1 VEDSFMEVIMEAL
14 PAFGDAWGLIL
25 QPGVLGYLVLGVLMG
40 LCIGVFPGL
49 GGIAGLSLLLP
60 FMFGM
65 EPVLGL
71 ALMIGM
77 VAVVPTSDTFASVL
91 MGIPG
96 SSASQATVLDGFPMA
111 KKGMAARALSA
122 AFASSL
128 FGGLVGASFLTIF
141 ILIARPIVLEFRTPE
156 LLMITIFGLSMV
168 GILAGR
174 VAIKGIVAAG
184 LGMLIGTIGEGASSG
199 DLRMSS
205 YDFPYL
211 TDGLKLVIVGLGIF
225 AIPEIISLLRK
236 DRAISDRPQ
245 LGGGWIAGIRDW
257 FANIWLSVRCSIIGV
272 IVGVIP
278 GLGGSVVDWIA
289 YGHAVQT
296 TKDKSNFG
304 SGEVRGVI
312 GPESSNNAKEGGG
325 LVPTL
330 LFGIPGSGSMAIFIG
345 AIALLGSG
353 QIEVGPAMLKNNLDI
368 TYAIVWLL
376 ALANVVGTV
385 ICIAASGGIAKL
397 TTVRFVLLA
406 PFLFM
411 IISFAAFQSGQNL
424 MDLVALFAIGFLGI
438 LMRRFDW
445 SRPAFLIGF
454 VLSNPAETYANQA
467 IQIAQSRFRKG
478 FGDGIDY
485 IFSPIVIVLL
495 VITVL
500 SVVIGLRQAKHIM
513 AEGDVKSGSK
523 RAPLVF
529 LLVVTGYIAY
539 ALFDAAS
546 IPSYSRDRVFPIFV
560 ASVCLVGCAFLII
573 RMMLKPET
581 DTIFADRERSGEDAD
596 ATHGL
601 WPTLG
606 WFAALLL
613 LTSVFGFIL
622 ALGVFLFTFMMM
634 RARVGV
640 VFSLGYTA
648 AGIAFICTMA
658 WMLNRDF
665 PPGLLQE
672 YFDLPWPLT

>member
-1 VEDSFMEVIMEAL
+1 MEVIATAL
-14 PAFGDAWGLIL
+14 PALGQAWGLIL
-25 QPGVLGYLVLGVLMG
+25 QPVVLGYLVLGVLMG
-40 LCIGVFPGL
+40 LAIGVFPGL

-65 EPVLGL
+65 DPILGL
-71 ALMIGM
+71 ALMVGM

-111 KKGMAARALSA
+111 KKGQAARALSA

-128 FGGLVGASFLTIF
+128 FGGLVGASFLTVF
-141 ILIARPIVLEFRTPE
+141 ILVARPIVLEFRTPE

-184 LGMLIGTIGEGASSG
+184 FGMLIGTIGEGASSG

-205 YDFPYL
+205 YEYPYL

-225 AIPEIISLLRK
+225 AIPEIIALLRQ
-236 DRAISDRPQ
+236 DRAIAKEQ
-245 LGGGWIAGIRDW
+245 ALGAGWLDGVRDW
-257 FANIWLSVRCSIIGV
+257 FVNIWLSVRCSIIGV

-296 TKDKSNFG
+296 TKDKSKFG
-304 SGEVRGVI
+304 TGEVRGVI

-353 QIEVGPAMLKNNLDI
+353 QIEVGPAMLKSNLEI
-368 TYAIVWLL
+368 TYSIVWLL
-376 ALANVVGTV
+376 ALANAVGTI

-397 TTVRFVLLA
+397 TTIRFALLA

-424 MDLVALFAIGFLGI
+424 MDLVALFAVGFLGI
-438 LMRRFDW
+438 MMRRFDW

-467 IQIAQSRFRKG
+467 LQIAQSRFRKG
-478 FGDGIDY
+478 LEEGLEY
-485 IFSPIVIVLL
+485 IFSPIVIILL
-495 VITVL
+495 VITLV
-500 SVVIGLRQAKHIM
+500 SVVVGLRQAKSIL

-523 RAPLVF
+523 RAPLV
-529 LLVVTGYIAY
+529 LLLMVTSYIAFAFY
-539 ALFDAAS
+539 DASA
-546 IPSYSRDRVFPIFV
+546 IPEFSRDRTFPMFV
-560 ASVCLVGCAFLII
+560 AGVCLVGCGVLIV
-573 RMMLKPET
+573 RMMLRPET
-581 DTIFADRERSGEDAD
+581 DPVFADREINGDDAE
-596 ATHGL
+596 ATHSL
-601 WPTLG
+601 WSTLA
-606 WFAALLL
+606 WFAALLV
-613 LTSVFGFIL
+613 LTSLIGFML
-622 ALGVFLFTFMMM
+622 ALALFLFAFLKV
-634 RARVGV
+634 RA
-640 VFSLGYTA
+640 SLGNASAAIYTA
-648 AGIAFICTMA
+648 CGIAFMCAMA
-658 WMLNRDF
+658 WLLNRDF

-672 YFDLPWPLT
+672 YVDLPWPLT

>member
-1 VEDSFMEVIMEAL
+1 MEVIMEAL

-25 QPGVLGYLVLGVLMG
+25 QPVVLGYLVLGVLMG

-539 ALFDAAS
+539 ALIDAAS

-613 LTSVFGFIL
+613 LTSAFGFIL

>member
-1 VEDSFMEVIMEAL
+1 MDILAEAL
-14 PAFGDAWGLIL
+14 PALGDAWRLIL
-25 QPGVLGYLVLGVLMG
+25 QPVVLGYLVLGVVMG

-65 EPVLGL
+65 DPILGL
-71 ALMIGM
+71 ALMVGM

-111 KKGMAARALSA
+111 KKGLAARALSA

-141 ILIARPIVLEFRTPE
+141 ILVARPIVLEFRTPE

-184 LGMLIGTIGEGASSG
+184 LGMMIGTIGEGASSG

-225 AIPEIISLLRK
+225 AIPEIVSLLRQ
-236 DRAISDRPQ
+236 DRAISKETQ
-245 LGGGWIAGIRDW
+245 LGGGWLDGVRDW

-296 TKDKSNFG
+296 TKDKSKFG
-304 SGEVRGVI
+304 NGEVRGVI

-353 QIEVGPAMLKNNLDI
+353 QIEVGPAMLQNNLDI
-368 TYAIVWLL
+368 TYSIVWLL

-385 ICIAASGGIAKL
+385 ICIAASGGIARL
-397 TTVRFVLLA
+397 TTIRFALLA

-424 MDLVALFAIGFLGI
+424 MDLVALFAIGLLGI

-454 VLSNPAETYANQA
+454 VLSEPAENYANQA
-467 IQIAQSRFRKG
+467 IQIASSRFRDSLG
-478 FGDGIDY
+478 AGLDY
-485 IFSPIVIVLL
+485 IFTPIVIVLL
-495 VITVL
+495 IITAI
-500 SVVIGLRQAKHIM
+500 SVVLGLRQAKNIM
-513 AEGDVKSGSK
+513 AEGDVQSGSK
-523 RAPLVF
+523 RAPLIF
-529 LLVVTGYIAY
+529 LLAITAYIAY
-539 ALFDAAS
+539 AFYDAAS
-546 IPSYSRDRVFPIFV
+546 IPSFSRDRVFPMFV
-560 ASVCLVGCAFLII
+560 GGVCLVGCAILII
-573 RMMLKPET
+573 RMILKPET
-581 DTIFADRERSGEDAD
+581 DTIFADREQHGEDAE
-596 ATHGL
+596 ATHSL
-601 WPTLG
+601 WSTLG
-606 WFAALLL
+606 WFAGLLV
-613 LTSVFGFIL
+613 LTSLLGFIL
-622 ALGVFLFTFMMM
+622 ALALFLFAFMRV
-634 RARVGV
+634 RAGV
-640 VFSLGYTA
+640 STAFAAIYTA
-648 AGIAFICTMA
+648 AGIAFMLGMA
-658 WMLNRDF
+658 WLLNRDF

-672 YFDLPWPLT
+672 YVDLPWPLT

>member
-1 VEDSFMEVIMEAL
+1 MEVIMEAL
-14 PAFGDAWGLIL
+14 PAFGSAWGLIL
-25 QPGVLGYLVLGVLMG
+25 QPIVLGYLVLGVMMG

-65 EPVLGL
+65 DPILGL

-111 KKGMAARALSA
+111 KKGQAARALSA

-128 FGGLVGASFLTIF
+128 FGGLVGATFLTVF

-225 AIPEIISLLRK
+225 AIPEIISLLRQ
-236 DRAISDRPQ
+236 DRAISQEPQ
-245 LGGGWIAGIRDW
+245 LGGGWLDGVRDW

-296 TKDKSNFG
+296 TKDRSNFG
-304 SGEVRGVI
+304 KGEVRGVI

-397 TTVRFVLLA
+397 TTIRFVLLA

-454 VLSNPAETYANQA
+454 VLASPAETYANQA

-478 FGDGIDY
+478 FGEGIDY
-485 IFSPIVIVLL
+485 IFSPIVVVLL
-495 VITVL
+495 IITLVSVIL
-500 SVVIGLRQAKHIM
+500 GLRQAKFIM
-513 AEGDVKSGSK
+513 AEGDTKSGSK

-529 LLVVTGYIAY
+529 LLLITGYIAI

-560 ASVCLVGCAFLII
+560 ASICLVGCALLII
-573 RMMLKPET
+573 RMMVKPET
-581 DTIFADRERSGEDAD
+581 DMIFADREANGEDAD

-601 WPTLG
+601 WSTLG
-606 WFAALLL
+606 WFAALLGLTAL
-613 LTSVFGFIL
+613 LGFIL
-622 ALGVFLFTFMMM
+622 ALLIFLFTFMVK
-634 RARVGV
+634 RARLSVAQAA
-640 VFSLGYTA
+640 LYTA
-648 AGIAFICTMA
+648 GGIAFICAMA
-658 WMLNRDF
+658 WLLNRDF

-672 YFDLPWPLT
+672 FVTLPWPLT

>member
-1 VEDSFMEVIMEAL
+1 MEIIMEAL
-14 PAFGDAWGLIL
+14 PALGDAWGLIL
-25 QPGVLGYLVLGVLMG
+25 QPIVLGYLVMGVVMG

-65 EPVLGL
+65 EPLLGL
-71 ALMIGM
+71 ALMVGM

-111 KKGMAARALSA
+111 KKGQAARALSA

-128 FGGLVGASFLTIF
+128 FGGLVGASFLTVF

-225 AIPEIISLLRK
+225 AIPEIVSLLRQ
-236 DRAISDRPQ
+236 DRAISQ
-245 LGGGWIAGIRDW
+245 ESQIGGGWIEGVRDW

-304 SGEVRGVI
+304 KGEVRGII
-312 GPESSNNAKEGGG
+312 GPESSNNAKEGGS

-368 TYAIVWLL
+368 TYSIVWLL

-397 TTVRFVLLA
+397 TTIRFALLA

-454 VLSNPAETYANQA
+454 VLSKPAETYANQA
-467 IQIAQSRFRKG
+467 VQLARSQFRKG
-478 FGDGIDY
+478 FGDGMDY
-485 IFSPIVIVLL
+485 IFSPIVITL
-495 VITVL
+495 VIITVI
-500 SVVIGLRQAKHIM
+500 SVVLGLRQAKNIL
-513 AEGDVKSGSK
+513 AEGDVESGSK
-523 RAPLVF
+523 RAPLIF
-529 LLVVTGYIAY
+529 MLIVTGYIAY
-539 ALFDAAS
+539 AFYDAAS
-546 IPSYSRDRVFPIFV
+546 IPSYSRDRVFPMFV
-560 ASVCLVGCAFLII
+560 GAVCLIGCAFLII
-573 RMMLKPET
+573 RMILKPET
-581 DTIFADRERSGEDAD
+581 DTIFADRERSGEDAN
-596 ATHGL
+596 ATYGL
-601 WPTLG
+601 WPTLA
-606 WFAALLL
+606 WFAALLI
-613 LTSVFGFIL
+613 LTSLFGFII
-622 ALGVFLFTFMMM
+622 ALCVFLFAFMKV
-634 RARVGV
+634 RAGV
-640 VFSLGYTA
+640 STLYAIIYTG
-648 AGIAFICTMA
+648 AGIAFMLGMA
-658 WMLNRDF
+658 WLLNRDF

-672 YFDLPWPLT
+672 YVDLPWPFT

>member
-1 VEDSFMEVIMEAL
+1 MDVIMEAL
-14 PAFGDAWGLIL
+14 PALGSAWTLIL
-25 QPGVLGYLVLGVLMG
+25 QPIVLGYLVMGVLMG

-65 EPVLGL
+65 DPILGL
-71 ALMIGM
+71 ALMVGM

-111 KKGMAARALSA
+111 KRGQAARALSA

-128 FGGLVGASFLTIF
+128 FGGLVGASFLTVF

-225 AIPEIISLLRK
+225 AIPEIISLLRQ
-236 DRAISDRPQ
+236 DRAISREQQ
-245 LGGGWIAGIRDW
+245 LGGGWIDGVKDW
-257 FANIWLSVRCSIIGV
+257 YKNIWLSVRCSIIGV

-304 SGEVRGVI
+304 KGEVRGVI

-368 TYAIVWLL
+368 TYSIVWLL

-397 TTVRFVLLA
+397 TTIRFALLA

-424 MDLVALFAIGFLGI
+424 MDLVALLAIGFLGI
-438 LMRRFDW
+438 MMRRFDW

-467 IQIAQSRFRKG
+467 VQIAQSRFRKG
-478 FGDGIDY
+478 FEEGIDY
-485 IFSPIVIVLL
+485 IFSPIVIIL
-495 VITVL
+495 VIITVL
-500 SVVIGLRQAKHIM
+500 SVVVGLRQAKTIL

-529 LLVVTGYIAY
+529 LMVVTGYIAF
-539 ALFDAAS
+539 AFFDAAS
-546 IPSYSRDRVFPIFV
+546 IPEYSRDRTFPMFV
-560 ASVCLVGCAFLII
+560 SGICLFGCALLII

-581 DTIFADRERSGEDAD
+581 DTIFADRERSGEDSE

-601 WPTLG
+601 WPTLA
-606 WFAALLL
+606 WFAGLLALTALL
-613 LTSVFGFIL
+613 GFIL
-622 ALGVFLFTFMMM
+622 ALALFLFSFMKL
-634 RARVGV
+634 RAGV
-640 VFSLGYTA
+640 SLLYATVYTA
-648 AGIAFICTMA
+648 AGISFMCAMA
-658 WMLNRDF
+658 WLLNRDF
-665 PPGLLQE
+665 PPGLLQSVV
-672 YFDLPWPLT
+672 DLPWPLG